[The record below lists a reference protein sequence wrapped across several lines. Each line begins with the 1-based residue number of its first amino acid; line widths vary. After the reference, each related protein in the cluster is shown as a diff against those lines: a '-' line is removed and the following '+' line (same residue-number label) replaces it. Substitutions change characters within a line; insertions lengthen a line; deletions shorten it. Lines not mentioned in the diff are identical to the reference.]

1 MGRSVRTIGVLSAVV
16 VVAAIVAYW
25 VTFGTIS
32 PCGMLRESFRQR
44 AGFATILP
52 ESVVDLAIAGQY
64 GVLSPGRCMSILL
77 EQRNAPAPAPQDD
90 LLEAA
95 LQQTAQAGARCRAK
109 RLSGELTTYAAS
121 ALCSNPAMIQE
132 FNAIHYKYM
141 DLIEYFASKRLEFA
155 AKIDRGELS
164 EDQAKA
170 ETARVYETIQV
181 TERQRDGR

>member
-1 MGRSVRTIGVLSAVV
+1 MCCASH
-16 VVAAIVAYW
+16 
-25 VTFGTIS
+25 
-32 PCGMLRESFRQR
+32 FRQR
-44 AGFATILP
+44 AGSAAIHP
-52 ESVVDLAIAGQY
+52 DSVVDLAIAGQY
-64 GVLSPGRCMSILL
+64 GALSPGRCLSILL
-77 EQRNAPAPAPQDD
+77 EQRHAAAQALVTLVPLARLQTPQVTLPEPATQD
-90 LLEAA
+90 LLEIAV
-95 LQQTAQAGARCRAK
+95 QQTVLAGTRCRAK
-109 RLSGELTTYAAS
+109 RLSGELPTYAAS

-132 FNAIHYKYM
+132 FKAVHYKYM